1 MPPPSRK
8 PGQTPKIISVAS
20 KASPQRQTAS
30 REDIDIDEPPIEE
43 STDLVLIKS
52 QPVEDDEV
60 TGEGPENIKRKAT
73 GKDHLSKC
81 IDLTREDF
89 LFLARSRQIVISNY
103 CAQLL

>member
-20 KASPQRQTAS
+20 KASPQRQPAA

-43 STDLVLIKS
+43 STDFVLIKS

-60 TGEGPENIKRKAT
+60 TGESQENLKRKAT

-81 IDLTREDF
+81 IDLTVRTSCSLQGPDK
-89 LFLARSRQIVISNY
+89 I
-103 CAQLL
+103 QLLLPTTLK